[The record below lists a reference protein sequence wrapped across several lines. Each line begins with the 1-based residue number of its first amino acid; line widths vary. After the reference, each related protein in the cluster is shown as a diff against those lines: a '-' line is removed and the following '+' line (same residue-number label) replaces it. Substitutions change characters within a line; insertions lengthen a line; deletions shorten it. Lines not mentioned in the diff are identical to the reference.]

1 MPTISLCVCNKIF
14 FNGTAVESHIESG
27 MLKIGLTGGIGSG
40 KTAVSDQ
47 FQRLGINIIDTD
59 IISRELINHNQALQ
73 KKIVA
78 VFSNKVVD
86 ATGTI
91 DRKKLAR
98 VVFSSKEKK
107 QQLENILHPAI
118 REQVRQQIQSFSL
131 LSPPPEYLIVVIPL
145 LLETGFTD
153 LIDRILVVMADE
165 NVRVKR
171 IRQRDNRTLAEIHAI
186 INSQTNDDKRT
197 READDIIEN
206 NNSFKQ
212 LEPQVRQLH
221 KKYLQLSAASH

>member
-1 MPTISLCVCNKIF
+1 
-14 FNGTAVESHIESG
+14 

>member
-1 MPTISLCVCNKIF
+1 
-14 FNGTAVESHIESG
+14 

-47 FQRLGINIIDTD
+47 FQKLGINIIDTD
-59 IISRELINHNQALQ
+59 IISRELINHHQVLQ

-78 VFSNKVVD
+78 VFSDKVVD
-86 ATGTI
+86 ASGTI
-91 DRKKLAR
+91 DRKKLAQ

-118 REQVRQQIQSFSL
+118 REEVRQQIQSFSL

-153 LIDRILVVMADE
+153 LIDRTLVVMADE

-171 IRQRDNRTLAEIHAI
+171 IKQRDNRTSAEIHAI
-186 INSQTNDDKRT
+186 ISSQTNDDKRR

-206 NNSFKQ
+206 NNNFKQ

-221 KKYLQLSAASH
+221 KKYLQLSATGH